1 MSWLCHITQN
11 NGGAWLVRC
20 TPAISVSIVTERRNE
35 PPGEGLVYWKGEER
49 FMAKPS
55 LGGAPPG
62 WGSLGCNPI
71 LLCRN
76 GFHSHVCILLLN
88 FPSSRHGPIAKGP
101 IAETPHTICAF
112 CSCLL
117 MGTSN
122 LGCRHMRPG
131 THGDGS
137 GNGSGAYE
145 LVHAMRGSQSRL

>member
-1 MSWLCHITQN
+1 
-11 NGGAWLVRC
+11 LVRC

-76 GFHSHVCILLLN
+76 GFYSYVCILLLN
-88 FPSSRHGPIAKGP
+88 FPSSRHGPIAKEP
-101 IAETPHTICAF
+101 IAETPHTICTF

-137 GNGSGAYE
+137 WKRGHMNLYIQCGALNHGFE
-145 LVHAMRGSQSRL
+145 FRMPPESHNWLL